1 MADWFVYV
9 VRCADDT
16 LYTGIT
22 TDVARRIDTHNSG
35 RGSKYTAA
43 RRPVTL
49 VYAVPAAD
57 RGAASR
63 LERRI
68 KMLPR
73 AAKLSLVAGSRE
85 APWST
90 PSTRT

>member
-9 VRCADDT
+9 VRCADGT

-22 TDVARRIDTHNSG
+22 TDVPRRIGVHNSG
-35 RGSKYTAA
+35 SGSKYTAA
-43 RRPVTL
+43 RRPVQL

-57 RGAASR
+57 RSAASR

-73 AAKLSLVAGSRE
+73 EEKLSLIAGSRE
-85 APWST
+85 VP
-90 PSTRT
+90 